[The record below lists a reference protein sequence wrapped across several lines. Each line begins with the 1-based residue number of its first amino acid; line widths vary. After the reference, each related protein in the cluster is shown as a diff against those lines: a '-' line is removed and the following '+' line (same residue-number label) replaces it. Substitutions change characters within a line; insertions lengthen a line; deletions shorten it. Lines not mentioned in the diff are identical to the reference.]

1 MVRPDAFIFGYRRVS
16 VSESDIPKLASIL
29 MKVGIS
35 AEISHDGSFTI
46 YERDYKRFKTA
57 AKGRIHFSI
66 SDNCGLPAF
75 LLSYKHRY
83 GIILGMLCAVFM
95 SVWLSGLVW
104 DIRISGNSLLTDS
117 EVVDMLDTQGFSVG
131 DKWKK
136 ADKNRVEADVLL
148 NYSSIAW
155 ISINRRGTVAY
166 VEIVESENIGIV
178 KPPAPQYSNIVADR
192 DAVIDEISVVSGMAM
207 VKVGDVVKKG
217 DILISGITL
226 NEQGNSFCRA
236 VGNVRGHTSE
246 IVKVEEGREY
256 VKKTEKRSTIDAISI
271 TVFKKT
277 VNIFKNYGNSH
288 AKYDI
293 IYKNKDY
300 TPDGDKKL
308 PFSVCIAYRC
318 PYTEETAYYSDS
330 ELISVIR
337 DTMTH
342 IMADKF
348 ADADILKLRTD
359 GGFTDDGYRL
369 VTEVH
374 YEAEIGEEREIKVDG
389 G

>member
-1 MVRPDAFIFGYRRVS
+1 MVRPDVFIFGYRRAS
-16 VSESDIPKLASIL
+16 VSKADIPKLAGIL
-29 MKVGIS
+29 MKAGIS
-35 AEISHDGSFTI
+35 TRISHDGSFII
-46 YERDYKRFKTA
+46 YERDHNRFKTA
-57 AKGRIHFSI
+57 AKGRIRFSM
-66 SDNCGLPAF
+66 SENCGLPAF

-83 GIILGMLCAVFM
+83 GMILGILCAIFM
-95 SVWLSGLVW
+95 SIWLSGLVW
-104 DIRISGNSLLTDS
+104 DIRISGNSLLTDA
-117 EVVDMLDTQGFSVG
+117 EVIDMLDTQGFSVG

-148 NYSSIAW
+148 NYSDIAW
-155 ISINRRGTVAY
+155 ISINRRGMVAY
-166 VEIVESENIGIV
+166 VEIMESENIGIV
-178 KPPAPQYSNIVADR
+178 RPPAPEYSNIVADR

-236 VGNVRGHTSE
+236 VGSVRGHASE
-246 IVKVEEGREY
+246 IIKADEEREY
-256 VKKTEKRSTIDAISI
+256 VKKTEEKHTIDSISI

-288 AKYDI
+288 SKYDI
-293 IYKNKDY
+293 IYKNKEY

-330 ELISVIR
+330 ELISVTR
-337 DTMTH
+337 DTMSQL
-342 IMADKF
+342 MADRF
-348 ADADILKLRTD
+348 ADADILRLRTG
-359 GGFTDDGYRL
+359 GGFTDNGYSL

-374 YEAEIGEEREIKVDG
+374 YESEIGEEREIKVDG
-389 G
+389 